1 MLATNAAHPALNSAE
16 GLVKELLASTCPSDL
31 IGVDQILEPGGSP
44 HAACYEQISR
54 FRWAMKSCRKADTMT
69 EKQALMFECR
79 FIRSMRQLCLAQSD
93 PEARGLDAAVRAGQ
107 ATILFIKEDGKWFT
121 KMNRSRAV
129 LCTGAYLAACS
140 AKANAWTFLLFTE
153 DGDVHAD

>member
-1 MLATNAAHPALNSAE
+1 MSNAALPHVALNSAE
-16 GLVKELLASTCPSDL
+16 TLLKALLEDKPSSDL
-31 IGVDQILEPGGSP
+31 IGVDDILEPGSRP

-54 FRWAMKSCRKADTMT
+54 FNDAIKASLEAGTMS

-79 FIRSMRQLCLAQSD
+79 FIRSMRQLCLAQHD

-107 ATILFIKEDGKWFT
+107 ATILFIKENGKWFT
-121 KMNRSRAV
+121 KMNRSQAV
-129 LCTGAYLAACS
+129 LCTGAYLAACA
-140 AKANAWTFLLFTE
+140 AKTGAWTFLLFTE